1 MQIAVGLAIRG
12 GVPVLGLSV
21 AYCPTIESAT
31 RLQQEMCAGDKLLT
45 ICFGEDVQYCCR
57 PQEVSTSYEV
67 TCTLPLHT
75 VDLYTKLCAEGLC

>member
-31 RLQQEMCAGDKLLT
+31 RLQQEMCAGDKLLLWR
-45 ICFGEDVQYCCR
+45 GRAVL
-57 PQEVSTSYEV
+57 
-67 TCTLPLHT
+67 LPPTGSQHL
-75 VDLYTKLCAEGLC
+75 L